1 MSWNIKHEIGARLQ
15 TSKNHWNIHWKSM
28 QETYHQSLEYLLH
41 LNQFLT
47 IINNSWALSLIGKNI
62 NQHNTLMSSIL
73 KPPLGMRKHM
83 DATHSPQS
91 SLVHECQNLTNPP
104 PHGQNWCN
112 KKQQTP
118 HPLGHKKVPK
128 PLVIPIN
135 APYFPGVGGGWWGFQ
150 LTGALHVRT

>member
-1 MSWNIKHEIGARLQ
+1 MSNNAPTNLQ
-15 TSKNHWNIHWKSM
+15 T
-28 QETYHQSLEYLLH
+28 LLH
-41 LNQFLT
+41 APHSHSPSGTFSLVIPAQEKWYHLNLQFC
-47 IINNSWALSLIGKNI
+47 SWALSLIGKNI

-83 DATHSPQS
+83 DTTHSPQS

-112 KKQQTP
+112 KKQQIP

-128 PLVIPIN
+128 PLVTPIN
-135 APYFPGVGGGWWGFQ
+135 APYFPGVGGGGFNWQ
-150 LTGALHVRT
+150 VHYYHF